1 MECATEHVNRGG
13 ARVKEGFSAGI
24 PIAIGYIPSAIA
36 FGLLAKGVGASFI
49 HTTLFSV
56 LVYAGA
62 SQFMAINLIQTGV
75 AATEIILAT
84 FLLNLR
90 LSLMSASLAAK
101 LQEKRMGLL
110 SIIAFGI
117 TDETFSVAAT
127 RKKELNAFFV
137 LGLNAMAYLAWV
149 GGTILGYAIGE
160 FLPSSIQQSMGIAL
174 YAMFVAILVPEV
186 KKSIPVL
193 LLAIGAGG
201 LNWILN
207 IVNILPSGWNLITAM
222 TLSAVAGA
230 VFYKE
235 GKGEE
240 SGV

>member
-1 MECATEHVNRGG
+1 MECTTEHVNRGG
-13 ARVKEGFSAGI
+13 TGVKEGFSAGI

-90 LSLMSASLAAK
+90 LSLMSASLATK

-127 RKKELNAFFV
+127 RKKELNASFL
-137 LGLNAMAYLAWV
+137 LGLNAMAYLAWG

-193 LLAIGAGG
+193 LLAVGAGG

-240 SGV
+240 KGV